1 MGINFL
7 EPFMLNSID
16 SIMWPLC
23 RVGGFLMAFMVFS
36 AGSMPTRV
44 RALLALTI
52 TVCFLP
58 NIPAVRTDIHH
69 DFAGGDWRR
78 YRLYD
83 PVLGAVLCA
92 SRPSGGDADWFRL
105 CLLSGP
111 GLGHQCANYRPV
123 LYRAVYLG
131 VLCRRRPFS
140 LYSALAV
147 EL

>member
-36 AGSMPTRV
+36 SGSVPTRV

-58 NIPAVRTDIHH
+58 NIPAVRTDIWQ
-69 DFAGGDWRR
+69 AKRWRC
-78 YRLYD
+78 RL
-83 PVLGAVLCA
+83 V
-92 SRPSGGDADWFRL
+92 
-105 CLLSGP
+105 
-111 GLGHQCANYRPV
+111 
-123 LYRAVYLG
+123 
-131 VLCRRRPFS
+131 
-140 LYSALAV
+140 
-147 EL
+147 